1 MFSQNCNLEV
11 LSLGHGNKG
20 VQLDPN
26 VFLGANKI
34 KILDLGTCFNLN
46 ISVTLINSKLDV
58 QNHISLLLIP
68 TILVNDGIKFGT
80 SKKEVLKLI

>member
-34 KILDLGTCFNLN
+34 KILDLGTCLNLN
-46 ISVTLINSKLDV
+46 KPMTLISSKWNIR
-58 QNHISLLLIP
+58 NHIMVFMSR
-68 TILVNDGIKFGT
+68 N
-80 SKKEVLKLI
+80 